1 MTQQVERRG
10 HLAEMAKGEYTP
22 ELENMFAEGRAC
34 SFEAGANIITEG
46 EPTTYFYD
54 LLNGTVA
61 LARNGRDGRRQILSF
76 MGARQFLGAASTPSY
91 PNLATALTRVDA
103 IQYPRTA
110 LTKALLSTPTF
121 SAKFITVLTRILESS
136 HDHVYT
142 IGQRSAVE
150 RLASFLLYLR
160 ANQASFSPSGPREPS
175 TNIDLPM
182 TRLDIADFLGLTI
195 ETVSRAFSSLKEK
208 GLITF
213 ADSHSCEILEISRI
227 RELGGREDF
236 TDRRGRA

>member
-22 ELENMFAEGRAC
+22 ELEHMFAEGRAC

-103 IQYPRTA
+103 I
-110 LTKALLSTPTF
+110 LS
-121 SAKFITVLTRILESS
+121 
-136 HDHVYT
+136 
-142 IGQRSAVE
+142 
-150 RLASFLLYLR
+150 
-160 ANQASFSPSGPREPS
+160 
-175 TNIDLPM
+175 
-182 TRLDIADFLGLTI
+182 
-195 ETVSRAFSSLKEK
+195 
-208 GLITF
+208 LI
-213 ADSHSCEILEISRI
+213 HI
-227 RELGGREDF
+227 
-236 TDRRGRA
+236 